1 MKDFKKI
8 TVHEWLDFV
17 DGRCDLCYKSNESK
31 NSISAMA
38 TPEFLRDELHSQD
51 LYDRNRARFLNDLY
65 DFIN

>member
-1 MKDFKKI
+1 MKDFKKM
-8 TVHEWLDFV
+8 TVDEWLDFV
-17 DGRCDLCYKSNESK
+17 DGRGDWCYKPNESK

-38 TPEFLRDELHSQD
+38 TPEFLHDELHSQD